1 MKRLLLVLSLGFL
14 FSCSGEKKMKVKDCE
29 ILSYG
34 TFDVYQKDQKVG
46 TIYRKDSLQI
56 ETYVGK
62 KITGLTRVKKISPC
76 QYQMK
81 SFWEKQKIDTLN
93 FTINYTMTETNRI
106 IYEMSP
112 TYLKTESK
120 LLGSIEKISD
130 SIPQNILVKFGN

>member
-1 MKRLLLVLSLGFL
+1 MMFVLLSGLIL
-14 FSCSGEKKMKVKDCE
+14 SCSGEKKSKLKDCE

-46 TIYRKDSLQI
+46 TIYRKDSLQV

-62 KITGLTRVKKISPC
+62 KITGLTEVKRLSKC

-93 FTINYTMTETNRI
+93 FTINYTMTETNKI
-106 IYEMSP
+106 LYEMSP

-130 SIPQNILVKFGN
+130 SIPQDILVKFGK